1 MSDDQEKQE
10 KKSHPTGGIGWLLA
24 ISAVLGALGV
34 NQVFPDLVKRIIS
47 PSTPQPSSPVTPSV
61 SPPIQSSDPSPTPS
75 SPSPPEP
82 KPTPTPSP
90 TPSSSSSSLEGK
102 YSLAWFQ
109 DSDKNTSG
117 CWKTG
122 SIADLTISSDG
133 FMQGHLANNS
143 PNHRFSGKVN
153 SDGTWS
159 ATLLGGYQFSGTM
172 KDGAL
177 SGRYTAPNGNSNE
190 TTQCK
195 GTVSGFK
202 QSP

>member
-1 MSDDQEKQE
+1 MSNEQEKQE
-10 KKSHPTGGIGWLLA
+10 NKSHLTQWVALLTA
-24 ISAVLGALGV
+24 IAAILGAIGF
-34 NQVFPDLVKRIIS
+34 NQFFPDIVKHYFS
-47 PSTPQPSSPVTPSV
+47 ASTPQLSPSVTPSA
-61 SPPIQSSDPSPTPS
+61 SPQIS
-75 SPSPPEP
+75 SPSPASTSSSSGSSQ
-82 KPTPTPSP
+82 PTPTSTTSP
-90 TPSSSSSSLEGK
+90 NPSSPPSLEGK
-102 YSLAWFQ
+102 YSLEWFQ
-109 DSDKNTSG
+109 DPDKNTSG

-122 SIADLTISSDG
+122 SIADLVISSEG

-143 PNHRFSGKVN
+143 PNHKFSGKVN

-159 ATLLGGYQFSGTM
+159 ATLFGGYQFSGTM

-202 QSP
+202 QSS